1 MNLNTKMES
10 ANHFKNGRRPKRVGI
25 IKKKLLIVPLLIF
38 LFGIETAF
46 SQLLGEGS
54 NYKKEYAKYHY
65 YPDYKPCSSTVG
77 PYGNYEDGNQFGKN
91 GIYCNFGFTPTDV
104 RYGVVTAVGG
114 SPSIVKTT
122 RYLYSGYIYQL
133 TDIESSWDGKIIKIF
148 AQDAWSS
155 FECYILNFVGHP
167 QIVSPTSTQSSPY
180 TICADGQVTVKVA
193 RNSWS
198 VGDVLYSYVSDYD
211 DSNCSYSYSNTATQG
226 SSSATETSY
235 SFTPTRGPWVKII
248 AKNLNGEWSKP
259 ICIRVNE
266 KPTQPGTISGTT
278 TVCAGG
284 GQINYYISQVSGATS
299 YTWSYPSGWSLT
311 GYYYSG
317 SDWDVYLTPSSSA
330 VSGNISVKANNSCGS
345 STERTVYVTVNT
357 PPTAPTGI
365 SSSAGTTIT
374 SGQSTTLS
382 ATGGSSG
389 SGCSY
394 QWYKGGCGSGSVLGT
409 GSTFTDNPTSATTYY
424 VRRVGN
430 SPCGGTTT
438 SCASVTINV
447 TPVPSNDLC
456 TNATTLNCGAN
467 LTGQTTVGTTA
478 KTGVV
483 ASNTSAYGVWYTFL
497 GDGNQTTITSIAG
510 SGFDHAMGIYSGS
523 CGSLTHIITRD
534 SDGTGGTETYVLST
548 SSGTR
553 YYVYVAYYASSG
565 SSTQT
570 GTFSISRTCSTQ
582 QYTITLSASPSGA
595 GTTTGS
601 GTFDGGTSRTVTAT
615 ANSGYNFVN
624 WTEGGTQQS
633 TSTSYSF
640 TLNNNRN
647 LVANFQAIVSTTTFP
662 IFDGLLGEYTQTSSS
677 VVLKL
682 SGANSTGYT
691 FKVNGASATSLSL
704 NTKGTF
710 VIEAVS
716 SDSKVHIETIVIVK

>member
-1 MNLNTKMES
+1 M
-10 ANHFKNGRRPKRVGI
+10 
-25 IKKKLLIVPLLIF
+25 
-38 LFGIETAF
+38 
-46 SQLLGEGS
+46 
-54 NYKKEYAKYHY
+54 
-65 YPDYKPCSSTVG
+65 
-77 PYGNYEDGNQFGKN
+77 
-91 GIYCNFGFTPTDV
+91 
-104 RYGVVTAVGG
+104 
-114 SPSIVKTT
+114 
-122 RYLYSGYIYQL
+122 
-133 TDIESSWDGKIIKIF
+133 
-148 AQDAWSS
+148 
-155 FECYILNFVGHP
+155 
-167 QIVSPTSTQSSPY
+167 
-180 TICADGQVTVKVA
+180 
-193 RNSWS
+193 
-198 VGDVLYSYVSDYD
+198 
-211 DSNCSYSYSNTATQG
+211 
-226 SSSATETSY
+226 
-235 SFTPTRGPWVKII
+235 
-248 AKNLNGEWSKP
+248 
-259 ICIRVNE
+259 NE